1 MREVSFVKQRDNLKP
16 EMVQKHEKW
25 FVRPHSACETNP
37 AKKNLKNGLLFLL
50 TGKGIV
56 YYYFLLLV

>member
-25 FVRPHSACETNP
+25 FVRPHSACETKP
-37 AKKNLKNGLLFLL
+37 SKKNLKNGLLFLL

-56 YYYFLLLV
+56 